1 MEKKLMRLGIL
12 MLASAA
18 IASCSKSNNDGA
30 NISKPLTVV
39 GGEIKSTTLPEKD
52 AAGHAIPLKGTM
64 LSGKTYHITEDVSI
78 NAGDTLY
85 LQPGVTVIVDGTGA
99 QGKSP
104 MFLVNGTIIS
114 DGTKEQPNRFTV
126 AEGLRST
133 GDYNNNVAQDPA
145 YKGYWSGFQGTPSCK
160 LMAFRWT
167 SVEYTGG
174 PYGANANL
182 FDAKEA
188 DPTPSIYMNVDPS
201 GAYGKFIFEDSWLF
215 GSVDDCIGKMQHV
228 YVSIMRNTL
237 NKLGGNGGEGIN
249 LKNDCYGDM
258 AYNLCYGIATN
269 GLKTAGIDGSSTI
282 VNIYN
287 NTLVNCG
294 FRQLKATRNGSINTE
309 TNAGGFIYN
318 NIIVNSKQ
326 GLRISWNSEKGRPS
340 DTLNTSYNNNLTYIG
355 NAGRDG
361 SNNPLMIYI
370 EPNQFTLKQSND
382 FNGYVNGPVRT
393 VKDPET
399 GAAIGTNGGTNEID
413 VDKYNPTFVGYD
425 SKAKAANYLTSSIPA
440 GADFHLASGSPALGA
455 GVYNGGAGKNAM
467 PVKATAPLLKQYGF
481 PMTLLSNNGG
491 LDAARITPPNKDLG
505 AFPSDGSGNQH
516 RY

>member
-1 MEKKLMRLGIL
+1 MRSGFL
-12 MLASAA
+12 MLTAA
-18 IASCSKSNNDGA
+18 ALFSCSKSKDDGA
-30 NISKPLTVV
+30 KISKPLTVI
-39 GGEIKSTTLPEKD
+39 GAEIKSTTLPEKD
-52 AAGHAIPLKGTM
+52 ASGHAVPLKGTM
-64 LSGKTYHITEDVSI
+64 LSGTTYHITADVSI

-85 LQPGVTVIVDGTGA
+85 LQPGVTVIIDGDGT

-104 MFLVNGTIIS
+104 MFIVNGAIIS
-114 DGTKEQPNRFTV
+114 DGTKEQPNVFTV
-126 AEGLRST
+126 ADALKST
-133 GDYNNNVAQDPA
+133 GDYGNDVSKDPA
-145 YKGYWSGFQGTPSCK
+145 YKGYWSGFQGTKTCK

-167 SVEYTGG
+167 RIEYTGG
-174 PYGANANL
+174 PYGVNAAL
-182 FDAKEA
+182 FDTKDT
-188 DPTPSIYMNVDPS
+188 DPTPALYMNCDPA
-201 GAYGKFIFEDSWLF
+201 GAYGKLIFEDSWLF
-215 GSVDDCIGKMQHV
+215 GGVDDCIGKCQHV

-237 NKLGGNGGEGIN
+237 SKLGATGGEGIN

-294 FRQLKATRNGSINTE
+294 FRQKKATRNGSINTE

-355 NAGRDG
+355 NAGVDG
-361 SNNPLMIYI
+361 ANNPLMIYI

-382 FNGYVNGPVRT
+382 LNGYVNGIIRT
-393 VKDPET
+393 VVEAK
-399 GAAIGTNGGTNEID
+399 GGIGTNDGTNVID
-413 VDKYNPTFVGYD
+413 VDKYNPLFVNYD
-425 SKAKAANYLTSSIPA
+425 SKAKAAGYLSAGIPS
-440 GADFHLASGSPALGA
+440 GANFHLATGSPAIGA
-455 GVYNGGAGKNAM
+455 GVYPGGSGKNAM
-467 PVKATAPLLKQYGF
+467 PVKATATLLKQYGF

-491 LDAARITPPNKDLG
+491 VAAAKITPPNKDLG
-505 AFPSDGSGNQH
+505 AFPTDGSGNLH
-516 RY
+516 TY